1 LHDGEDRSLALPE
14 SPHLIE
20 LLEKGEIPFRRV
32 GTHRR
37 VVFQDLMTY
46 KQQTDRN
53 RLEALEELSALDQKL
68 GLGY

>member
-1 LHDGEDRSLALPE
+1 
-14 SPHLIE
+14 
-20 LLEKGEIPFRRV
+20 
-32 GTHRR
+32 
-37 VVFQDLMTY
+37 MNY